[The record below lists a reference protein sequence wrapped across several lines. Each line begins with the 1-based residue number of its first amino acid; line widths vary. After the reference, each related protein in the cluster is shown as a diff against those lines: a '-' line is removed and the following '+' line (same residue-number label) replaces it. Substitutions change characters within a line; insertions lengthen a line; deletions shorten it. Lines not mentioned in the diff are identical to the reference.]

1 MMLERFTP
9 GFFSRRQLKKHKR
22 PRKAIRCTFLIK
34 IKISNLHLILPTL
47 RLRLPTLRVILPT
60 LRLILPTLRLIL
72 PTLRLVL
79 PTLRLCITLTF
90 YLSIQLNQF
99 KSRFIE
105 AVVRRCCPKNIFLKI
120 SQIS

>member
-47 RLRLPTLRVILPT
+47 RLRLPTLRLRLPT
-60 LRLILPTLRLIL
+60 LRLILPTLRLI
-72 PTLRLVL
+72 L

>member
-47 RLRLPTLRVILPT
+47 RLRLPTLR
-60 LRLILPTLRLIL
+60 LILPTLRLI
-72 PTLRLVL
+72 L